1 MSRRL
6 MGMSMITAMGLM
18 GCVSAPPAA
27 GLARVERKV
36 ADLPKKR
43 IAVQLNESGF
53 VINNQDATFTDLRS
67 KLGELRGVN
76 IYCEIEKF
84 APIPDQQLEELA
96 SVVIRSG
103 GRFFYR
109 QARGAIDSLF
119 FCTEFVESPAR
130 W

>member
-6 MGMSMITAMGLM
+6 LGLSMITTMGLL
-18 GCVSAPPAA
+18 GCVSAPPSV
-27 GLARVERKV
+27 GLERIERKV
-36 ADLPKKR
+36 ADLPEKR
-43 IAVQLNESGF
+43 IAVQFTESGF
-53 VINNQDATFTDLRS
+53 VINKQNTTFTDLRS

-76 IYCEIEKF
+76 VYCEIEKF

-96 SVVIRSG
+96 SVVIRFG

-119 FCTEFVESPAR
+119 FCTEFVESR
-130 W
+130 VRR

>member
-1 MSRRL
+1 
-6 MGMSMITAMGLM
+6 MGLTLISAMGLM
-18 GCVSAPPAA
+18 GCVSTPPLA
-27 GLARVERKV
+27 GLARIERKV
-36 ADLPKKR
+36 ADLPANR
-43 IAVQLNESGF
+43 ITVHYTDSGF
-53 VINNQDATFTDLRS
+53 VLNNQDATFPDLRS

-76 IYCEIEKF
+76 VYCEIEKF
-84 APIPDQQLEELA
+84 APIPDQQMEELA

-130 W
+130 P